1 MKSAFLVVLFS
12 MLYADTITLED
23 LRWKNRV
30 LFVFPAEHREVAFEW
45 EVSDSLL
52 VEFEERDLLFF
63 VFGDTL
69 TSNSPYRFELQY
81 ESFLKKKYAL
91 GSKDLCWVLI
101 GKDGGSKVRRE
112 GSAPDWNELFGI
124 IDAMP
129 MRAREI
135 RRSNGT

>member
-1 MKSAFLVVLFS
+1 MFGMLF
-12 MLYADTITLED
+12 ADTITLED

-30 LFVFPAEHREVAFEW
+30 LFVFPAEDQEAAFEW
-45 EVSDSLL
+45 EISDSLL
-52 VEFEERDLLFF
+52 VEIEERDLLFF

-69 TSNSPYRFELQY
+69 QSNSPYRFEPQY

-91 GSKDLCWVLI
+91 GTKELCWVLI

-112 GSAPDWNELFGI
+112 GIVPDWDELFGI

-129 MRAREI
+129 MRAREM
-135 RRSNGT
+135 RRYDGS